1 MTLTLT
7 LTRQLLPF
15 AVPEGGATLRAALRF
30 GWLDASLALRLLRL
44 PPPNAS
50 RAAAAPPPWWVDPVL
65 GTGGAVLAEAVP
77 AAGGELRLGAALPR
91 GHYALEL
98 AEPPFGKPAALRRCT
113 RFALSALLHRHHAEV
128 RVRRR

>member
-1 MTLTLT
+1 MILTLT

-50 RAAAAPPPWWVDPVL
+50 RAAAAPPVTQPLTPN
-65 GTGGAVLAEAVP
+65 P
-77 AAGGELRLGAALPR
+77 CP
-91 GHYALEL
+91 
-98 AEPPFGKPAALRRCT
+98 
-113 RFALSALLHRHHAEV
+113 
-128 RVRRR
+128 